1 MPPKTNNGYIANK
14 LRRESI
20 ITSWTNQV
28 NRDAL
33 LMLLEDM
40 GVPLEERMQQLL
52 KFDGYVDEISLGLS
66 RDVKASHVRRQT
78 DDRLEK
84 DCDKYFA
91 PWTDRYI
98 YWDDRGI

>member
-1 MPPKTNNGYIANK
+1 MGTNKNAYLEKRDRFAQ
-14 LRRESI
+14 I
-20 ITSWTNQV
+20 ITKWTNQV

-33 LMLLEDM
+33 LMILEDI
-40 GVPLEERMQQLL
+40 GLPLEERIEQLL
-52 KFDGYVDEISLGLS
+52 RFDDYVDEISIGLS

-91 PWTDRYI
+91 PWSDRYI